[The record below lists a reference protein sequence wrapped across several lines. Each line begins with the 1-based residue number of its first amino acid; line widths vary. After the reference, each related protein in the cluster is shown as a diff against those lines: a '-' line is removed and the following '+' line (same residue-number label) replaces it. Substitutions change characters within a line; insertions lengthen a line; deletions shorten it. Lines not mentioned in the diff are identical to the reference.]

1 MAKKRYNIGLIVGNV
16 EDDFS
21 NSICEGAIKA
31 AEQLDDNLF
40 ILPVKYIDYYVKEDS
55 LQRYEYQY
63 NTLLSYAQ
71 VASLD
76 IILLCL
82 STIGSTT
89 TKERCLEILA
99 SFDGYPLILIA
110 TDEEGYSCVRYN
122 NKNGLSDGIR
132 HLIEKEQRRHIGMIT
147 GYLDNSDSCER
158 LAAYKQV
165 LSEYNLPIPDSATK
179 FAKFDSDC
187 RSAVEELLNENPDL
201 DAIVCGNDA
210 MATTVYKALAD
221 RHIAVG
227 EQISVIGFDDIATAK
242 YLSPP
247 LATVRADASELG
259 FRALLQG
266 HRKLLDGTIGTAET
280 FFVDTRFICRGSVGV
295 LSAKE
300 VLTQKQTDEQDLLFE
315 KASLTESNRRL
326 IKMNHNMNILSRNML
341 TLDENGEQNYTQIL
355 ECLTIADLESC
366 FLFTLKTP
374 TAHHFGEVWKKP
386 ESLYLRACLEKGTAY
401 VPKRTSQQ
409 IAIDDLYRHPFMPDT
424 RKTYVMIDL
433 YSRELQ
439 YGFTLCDIG
448 FDNFH
453 YVEFLCYQLSIAIK
467 LMNMFDIR
475 RTLLAEKDDLV
486 LRLQKENLQLDAI
499 SGKDELTGILN
510 RRGFYKKATDFIEHA
525 EKTHLKIL
533 FAYADLNYLKQIND
547 IYGHGEGDFAIY
559 SCAHALESV
568 FPNSLAGRIGGDEF
582 AVLASFETLPDTK
595 MLQASLNRYLA
606 DVAAKEKKPY
616 AITVSAGLFSPGA
629 DGHFSLE
636 EAIEQADALLYEEKK
651 KKPPF
656 EKQW

>member
-1 MAKKRYNIGLIVGNV
+1 
-16 EDDFS
+16 
-21 NSICEGAIKA
+21 
-31 AEQLDDNLF
+31 
-40 ILPVKYIDYYVKEDS
+40 
-55 LQRYEYQY
+55 
-63 NTLLSYAQ
+63 
-71 VASLD
+71 
-76 IILLCL
+76 
-82 STIGSTT
+82 
-89 TKERCLEILA
+89 
-99 SFDGYPLILIA
+99 
-110 TDEEGYSCVRYN
+110 
-122 NKNGLSDGIR
+122 
-132 HLIEKEQRRHIGMIT
+132 
-147 GYLDNSDSCER
+147 
-158 LAAYKQV
+158 
-165 LSEYNLPIPDSATK
+165 
-179 FAKFDSDC
+179 
-187 RSAVEELLNENPDL
+187 
-201 DAIVCGNDA
+201 
-210 MATTVYKALAD
+210 
-221 RHIAVG
+221 
-227 EQISVIGFDDIATAK
+227 
-242 YLSPP
+242 
-247 LATVRADASELG
+247 
-259 FRALLQG
+259 
-266 HRKLLDGTIGTAET
+266 
-280 FFVDTRFICRGSVGV
+280 
-295 LSAKE
+295 
-300 VLTQKQTDEQDLLFE
+300 
-315 KASLTESNRRL
+315 
-326 IKMNHNMNILSRNML
+326 
-341 TLDENGEQNYTQIL
+341 
-355 ECLTIADLESC
+355 
-366 FLFTLKTP
+366 
-374 TAHHFGEVWKKP
+374 
-386 ESLYLRACLEKGTAY
+386 
-401 VPKRTSQQ
+401 
-409 IAIDDLYRHPFMPDT
+409 MPDT

>member
-1 MAKKRYNIGLIVGNV
+1 MAKARYNIGLIVGNV

-21 NSICEGAIKA
+21 NSICKGAIKA
-31 AEQLDDNLF
+31 AEQLGDNLF

-76 IILLCL
+76 MILLCL
-82 STIGSTT
+82 STIGCTT

-99 SFDGYPLILIA
+99 SFDGYPIILIA
-110 TDEEGYSCVRYN
+110 SDEKGYSCVRYN
-122 NKNGLSDGIR
+122 NKNGFSDGIR
-132 HLIEKEQRRHIGMIT
+132 HLIEKEHRQHIGMIT

-165 LSEYNLPIPDSATK
+165 LSEYDLPIPESAMK

-210 MATTVYKALAD
+210 MAATVYKALSD

-227 EQISVIGFDDIATAK
+227 EQISVIGFDDIETAK

-247 LATVRADASELG
+247 LATVRADAAELG
-259 FRALLQG
+259 FRAFLQG
-266 HRKLLDGTIGTAET
+266 HRKLLDGTTRTAET

-295 LSAKE
+295 LSADE

-366 FLFTLKTP
+366 FLFTLKAP

-386 ESLYLRACLEKGTAY
+386 DALYLRAYLEKGNAV
-401 VPKRTSQQ
+401 VPKRTTQQ

-439 YGFTLCDIG
+439 YGFMLCDIS

-486 LRLQKENLQLDAI
+486 LRLQRENLQLDAI

-510 RRGFYKKATDFIEHA
+510 RRGFYKKATDFIEQA
-525 EKTHLKIL
+525 EKTHFNIL

-547 IYGHGEGDFAIY
+547 IYGHGEGDFAIR

-595 MLQASLNRYLA
+595 KLQASLNHYLA

-616 AITVSAGLFSPGA
+616 AITVSAGLSSPKS
-629 DGHFSLE
+629 DSHFSLE

-656 EKQW
+656 EKQ

>member
-1 MAKKRYNIGLIVGNV
+1 MSETRYNIGLIVGNV

-21 NSICEGAIKA
+21 NSICKGAIKA
-31 AEQLDDNLF
+31 AEQLGDNLF
-40 ILPVKYIDYYVKEDS
+40 ILPVKYIDYCVKEDS

-71 VASLD
+71 TASLD

-89 TKERCLEILA
+89 TRKRCLEILA
-99 SFDGYPLILIA
+99 SFQGYPLILIA
-110 TDEEGYSCVRYN
+110 SDEAGYSCVRYN
-122 NKNGLSDGIR
+122 NNNGLSDGIR
-132 HLIEKEQRRHIGMIT
+132 HLIEKEHRRHIGMIT

-165 LSEYNLPIPDSATK
+165 LSEYGLPMPDSAVK

-187 RSAVEELLNENPDL
+187 RSAVEELLQENPDL
-201 DAIVCGNDA
+201 DAVVCGNDA
-210 MATTVYKALAD
+210 MASTVYKVLGE
-221 RHIAVG
+221 RHITVG
-227 EQISVIGFDDIATAK
+227 SQISVIGFDDVESSK
-242 YLSPP
+242 YLNPP
-247 LATVRADASELG
+247 LATVRADAAELG

-266 HRKLLDGTIGTAET
+266 HRKLLDGTTSMVET
-280 FFVDTRFICRGSVGV
+280 FFVDTRFICRDSVGV
-295 LSAKE
+295 LSERE
-300 VLTQKQTDEQDLLFE
+300 VTTQKQTDEQDLLFE

-341 TLDENGEQNYTQIL
+341 TLDENGEQNYSQIL
-355 ECLTIADLESC
+355 NCLTIADLESC
-366 FLFTLKTP
+366 FLFMLKTP
-374 TAHHFGEVWKKP
+374 TAHHFGDVWKNP
-386 ESLYLRACLEKGTAY
+386 EALYLRAYLENGNAFI
-401 VPKRTSQQ
+401 PKRTEQQ
-409 IAIDDLYRHPFMPDT
+409 INIDDIFRHPLMPGK

-439 YGFTLCDIG
+439 YGFVLCDIS
-448 FDNFH
+448 FNNFH

-467 LMNMFDIR
+467 LMHMFDIR

-486 LRLQKENLQLDAI
+486 LRLQRENLQLDAI

-510 RRGFYKKATDFIEHA
+510 RRGFYKKATDFIYHA
-525 EKTHLKIL
+525 QEAQDEIV

-547 IYGHGEGDFAIY
+547 IYGHAEGDFAIR
-559 SCAHALESV
+559 SCAAALESV
-568 FPNSLAGRIGGDEF
+568 FPHSLAGRIGGDEF
-582 AVLASFETLPDTK
+582 AVLAGFHSLPDK
-595 MLQASLNRYLA
+595 KELKASLNQYLA
-606 DVAAKEKKPY
+606 NIAAAAKKPY
-616 AITVSAGLFSPGA
+616 AITVSVGIWFPQTGSL
-629 DGHFSLE
+629 FSLE

-656 EKQW
+656 EQK